1 MYEPTYTACDV
12 CGKLLDRLHTY
23 MGRVMCGTCLMEI
36 TMADNTMPDIPKDPE
51 AWSDKDY
58 EDHDELLATLRLY
71 GANIP
76 KDSEMSD
83 NLVGVHLCPACSDT
97 LAGEIGRDGVCDGCG
112 YVAYE
117 PE

>member
-1 MYEPTYTACDV
+1 MYDPTYTACDV
-12 CGKLLDRLHTY
+12 CQLLLDRLHTY

-71 GANIP
+71 GADIP

-83 NLVGVHLCPACSDT
+83 NLVGVHMFTLTPARKRMIIRTALVFLLILC
-97 LAGEIGRDGVCDGCG
+97 
-112 YVAYE
+112 
-117 PE
+117 